1 MVTLP
6 ASAFVL
12 FSVAPAMLMALAMDL
27 TCQGERGLAFML
39 VLNDLYFLCCLL
51 SGVSLSLSV

>member
-1 MVTLP
+1 MTLP

-12 FSVAPAMLMALAMDL
+12 FSVAPAMLMALADMDL